1 MAYMYILYM
10 YVIRSA
16 HWFQQERGFEGSV
29 QPGDLVQPSR
39 CTHRSVPAT
48 VPCQVWNYLVLYHSV
63 IPSAKNCK
71 AFRKALVCEESV
83 EADSVECGQ
92 FSVAVRQV
100 EKCGK

>member
-1 MAYMYILYM
+1 MP
-10 YVIRSA
+10 VR
-16 HWFQQERGFEGSV
+16 
-29 QPGDLVQPSR
+29 
-39 CTHRSVPAT
+39 
-48 VPCQVWNYLVLYHSV
+48 NYLVLYHSV

-100 EKCGK
+100 EKVWKKPNSIELYMNKSLGLGTLG